1 MGCSNSYEPKVQTSK
16 NSVPSYYNPI
26 GDYTVKSQKLSPK
39 KYYIFFKTPDPELF
53 KLKKG
58 FLNNI
63 KDIKEEYYD
72 NGGYQGQ
79 MKDGKKE

>member
-58 FLNNI
+58 FWMISKTSKKNTMI
-63 KDIKEEYYD
+63 MEDIK
-72 NGGYQGQ
+72 
-79 MKDGKKE
+79 GK